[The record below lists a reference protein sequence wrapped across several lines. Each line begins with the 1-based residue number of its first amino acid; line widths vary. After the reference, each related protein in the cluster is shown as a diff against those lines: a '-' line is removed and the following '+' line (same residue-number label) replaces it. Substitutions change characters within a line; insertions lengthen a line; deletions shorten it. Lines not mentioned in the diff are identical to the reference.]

1 MKRKLFKK
9 LSVSLLTLTMM
20 VGMVAQTPVYAANE
34 ALDIKDES
42 TYALVDVKSQLALN
56 VKEIGWQTHTTVNGE
71 LLKKAAR

>member
-42 TYALVDVKSQLALN
+42 TYALVDVKS
-56 VKEIGWQTHTTVNGE
+56 
-71 LLKKAAR
+71 